1 MAELT
6 ARQQELLDEL
16 LKDFKRD
23 ALVRKAS

>member
-1 MAELT
+1 MTELT
-6 ARQQELLDEL
+6 ARQQEILNEL